1 MKMNSF
7 TKKRAFLGTLAL
19 LGALFTSPAAAQSS
33 NTDRLRAAIVFNVL
47 RFVEFPSSVGNSIT
61 FCVDSNYSGASA
73 FRSFAGRR
81 TGNRTVSVRSVNV
94 GAYSGCDVVYLSSGT
109 RASISRAT
117 QRGRV
122 VMGEGRNFIDNGGA
136 VGLVQTGNQVR
147 FQINMNAS
155 SSDNVAFSSRLI
167 RLASRVVR

>member
-7 TKKRAFLGTLAL
+7 TKKRAL
-19 LGALFTSPAAAQSS
+19 LGALAFLGAVLASPATAQSS
-33 NTDRLRAAIVFNVL
+33 NSDRLRAAIVFNVL
-47 RFVEFPSSVGNSIT
+47 RFVEFPASTGNSIT
-61 FCVDSNYSGASA
+61 FCVDSNYRGASA
-73 FRSFAGRR
+73 FRSFSGRR
-81 TGNRTVSVRSVNV
+81 AANRTVSVRNVNA
-94 GAYSGCDVVYLSSGT
+94 GAYSGCDVVYVASGS
-109 RASISRAT
+109 RASISRAS

-122 VMGEGRNFIDNGGA
+122 VMGDGRNFIDNGGT